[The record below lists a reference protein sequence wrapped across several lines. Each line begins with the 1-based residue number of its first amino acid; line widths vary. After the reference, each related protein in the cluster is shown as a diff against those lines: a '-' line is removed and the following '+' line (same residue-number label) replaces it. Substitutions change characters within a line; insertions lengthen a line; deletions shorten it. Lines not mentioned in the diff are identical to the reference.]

1 MTPADGS
8 DFPHAHPAP
17 PRVLPASR
25 AILLHGGR
33 ALVLIEGAESAPPPV
48 GRMLRDGA
56 VSRWTALTWRI
67 EAEGA
72 ATVWHGVA
80 VVDRVPTPEDRVMA
94 GGEAWTFP
102 LAPGLDIAPE
112 PLADLVR
119 RAGAS
124 GRDVFGFLVANLLAG
139 QEDSPETR
147 ACRAFARAFVS
158 AVAEPD
164 GFVEVMAAPTTGGLF
179 AQGWSMSLA
188 AGATILAD
196 ADGSIARS
204 EVEVALFER
213 EDILPPGK
221 GFCCFGKH
229 WGNTSL
235 EAVDALFFERDGR
248 LLRLDILRTSAIV
261 TGDHATAHVA
271 HMLPRLTGPAGTLAA
286 FKRICRPRFAG
297 VDSLSGTTAPIAAAF
312 DAVLQAPDG
321 TLLTMGWLLDPLARV
336 ERALIKST
344 GNLYCQLDTDW
355 CPLPRPDLNAAF
367 GGDPRFAGL
376 LGARDVMHGF
386 IAKAPARRTQVDGAQ
401 VYLELVLDD
410 GSCLFRPVTVTP
422 FDSAERLPQ
431 ILGALS
437 PSEPELARIVADH
450 LAPFL
455 ASVPAASRKAPRGG
469 TGRAIPLG
477 GGPTGQSTVAIM
489 PFRRHAELQTVL
501 ALLARAP
508 EAAMLDLMLVASREV
523 AAAGVERLD
532 DAFAFYGVSGSL
544 MVSAGQEGLAG
555 QLDLGVA
562 ASASERILCWLPSA
576 LPKSPGWLARLEEE
590 ATELPGFGLISP
602 TLSHEDG
609 SIYFGGETADGI
621 GGACALAGY
630 GTTRLVRGAPRRAT
644 TGAAEIALLD
654 RAALANAGG
663 FAGHLFG
670 DALAHVDLA
679 HRLDAAGRGIWC
691 SGTTEFWIL
700 DDHQHTPHADP
711 VERLVRQIDAA
722 LLGRSNARRGGDGRP
737 ADRPTGEPA

>member
-17 PRVLPASR
+17 PRILPSTR

-33 ALVLIEGAESAPPPV
+33 ALVLIEGAEAAPPPV

-67 EAEGA
+67 ETDAHE
-72 ATVWHGVA
+72 TVWHGVA
-80 VVDRVPTPEDRVMA
+80 VVDRVPTLEDRVMA

-102 LAPGLDIAPE
+102 TAPSLDIAPE

-124 GRDVFGFLVANLLAG
+124 GRDVFGFLVANLLTG
-139 QEDSPETR
+139 QGDSPETR
-147 ACRAFARAFVS
+147 ACRSFARAFVS

-164 GFVEVMAAPTTGGLF
+164 GFVEMVAAPNTGGLF

-188 AGATILAD
+188 AGTTILAD

-213 EDILPPGK
+213 DDILPPGK

-235 EAVDALFFERDGR
+235 ESVDALFFERDGR
-248 LLRLDILRTSAIV
+248 LLRLDILRGSAAV
-261 TGDHATAHVA
+261 TGEHATAHVA
-271 HMLPRLTGPAGTLAA
+271 HMLPRLEGPAETLSA
-286 FKRICRPRFAG
+286 FKRICRPRYAG
-297 VDSLSGTTAPIAAAF
+297 VDTLSGTIAPIAAAF

-321 TLLTMGWLLDPLARV
+321 TLLTMGWLLDPLAKV
-336 ERALIKST
+336 ERALIKSG
-344 GNLYCQLDTDW
+344 GNLYCRLDTDW
-355 CPLPRPDLNAAF
+355 CPLPRPDLNRAF
-367 GGDPRFAGL
+367 AGDPRFASL
-376 LGARDVMHGF
+376 LGDRDVMHGF
-386 IAKAPARRTQVDGAQ
+386 IAKAPALRNQVDGAP
-401 VYLELVLDD
+401 VYLELVLED
-410 GSCLFRPVTVTP
+410 GTCLFRPVTVTP

-437 PSEPELARIVADH
+437 PTEPELARIVADH

-455 ASVPAASRKAPRGG
+455 ASVPTASRRAGR
-469 TGRAIPLG
+469 GRAGRPIPLG
-477 GGPTGQSTVAIM
+477 GGPNGQATVAIM
-489 PFRRHAELQTVL
+489 PFRRQAELQTVL

-508 EAAMLDLMLVASREV
+508 EAAMLDLVLVASREV
-523 AAAGVERLD
+523 AAAGVEKLD

-544 MVSAGQEGLAG
+544 TVSAGQDGLAG

-562 ASASERILCWLPSA
+562 ASDSARVLCWLPSA
-576 LPKSPGWLARLEEE
+576 LPKSAGWLARLEEE
-590 ATELPGFGLISP
+590 AAAIPDLGLISP
-602 TLSHEDG
+602 TLAHEDG
-609 SIYFGGETADGI
+609 SIYFGGQPQDGI
-621 GGACALAGY
+621 GACALAGY
-630 GTTRLVRGAPRRAT
+630 GAARLVRGTPRRTA
-644 TGAAEIALLD
+644 TGAAEIALID
-654 RAALANAGG
+654 RKALVDAGG

-670 DALAHVDLA
+670 DTLAHVDLA
-679 HRLDAAGRGIWC
+679 HRLDASGRGAWC
-691 SGTTEFWIL
+691 SGAVEFWIL
-700 DDHQHTPHADP
+700 DDHPATAAIDP

-722 LLGRSNARRGGDGRP
+722 LLGRSSARRAANHGARRSSDEVS
-737 ADRPTGEPA
+737 A